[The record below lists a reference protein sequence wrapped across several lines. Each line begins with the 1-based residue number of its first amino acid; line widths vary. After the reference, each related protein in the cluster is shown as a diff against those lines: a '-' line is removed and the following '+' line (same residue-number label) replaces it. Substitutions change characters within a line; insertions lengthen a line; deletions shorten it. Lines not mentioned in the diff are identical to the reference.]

1 MNNDERDYILG
12 MYEGWLGEELSPD
25 QLLAAFCGRW
35 ADVSPAS
42 AAYILTKQQDPL
54 FVHVGG
60 AGLFARAGDYKAAFE
75 LQADIADLTSKFQT
89 WRHKHYTPKIE
100 AEAIKAKHSAGGAK
114 SKRTADYLPLLEHY
128 HRRYPDLSLDSVL
141 DLMVDN
147 GDGEFEGD
155 GFVFTSDAYPTST
168 DPKAK
173 STIRKIWGRV
183 KKPITG

>member
-89 WRHKHYTPKIE
+89 WRHANHTPKIE
-100 AEAIKAKHSAGGAK
+100 AEAVRAKLVAGGTK
-114 SKRTADYLPLLEHY
+114 SKRSADYQPLLAH
-128 HRRYPDLSLDSVL
+128 HHSRHPDLSLDSVL
-141 DLMVDN
+141 ELIESE
-147 GDGEFEGD
+147 GHGEFED
-155 GFVFTSDAYPTST
+155 GSKFVFISKEYPTSLE
-168 DPKAK
+168 PRSISA
-173 STIRKIWGRV
+173 IRKIW
-183 KKPITG
+183 KKVITG

>member
-75 LQADIADLTSKFQT
+75 NEAAVSGLMQKAMLWQHDHFA
-89 WRHKHYTPKIE
+89 PKIE
-100 AEAIKAKHSAGGAK
+100 AEAVRAKQAAGGAK
-114 SKRTADYLPLLEHY
+114 SKRSADYQPLLAH
-128 HRRYPDLSLDSVL
+128 HHSRHPDLSLDSVL
-141 DLMVDN
+141 KLIVSD
-147 GDGEFEGD
+147 GHGEFQDD
-155 GFVFTSDAYPTST
+155 GKFEFITDDYPISLE
-168 DPKAK
+168 PRSISA
-173 STIRKIWGRV
+173 IRKIW
-183 KKPITG
+183 KKVITG